1 VCVASMQVCGCFLKN
16 FEQLKNARERHP
28 ASGAVGTYPSL
39 DPSVRSSA
47 DVEEKANRLARRW

>member
-1 VCVASMQVCGCFLKN
+1 MQVCGCFLKN